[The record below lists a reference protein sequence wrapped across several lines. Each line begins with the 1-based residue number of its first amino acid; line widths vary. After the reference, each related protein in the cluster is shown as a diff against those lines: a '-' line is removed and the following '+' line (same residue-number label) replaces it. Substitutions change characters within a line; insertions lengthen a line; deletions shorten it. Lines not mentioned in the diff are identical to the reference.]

1 MRIHIVGRGETLLEI
16 AKKTGLP
23 AARLAAENGLAPTSR
38 LTEGQSLLYTRP
50 ARLRAVRHGERTED
64 LCRAEDLSLRHF
76 LRLNPMPETDD
87 RLLPVGQE
95 FAVAQSAVPFGQMS
109 VFGIMSEKA
118 SPEDCVASLPYMTC
132 LVCEGCRFTEDR
144 ILAPAC
150 VRRLRMRYPALVPAL
165 WAAVGADVLPWL
177 LCRGGTE
184 KLPVLLREAGLEG
197 ICVVFD
203 AGGMRL
209 CGGHTPSASPCRPRP
224 EGQTDDREAREAV
237 DGSTDG
243 IGRLREVLTDAGMGV
258 CVCAAEI
265 PAAPGEISG
274 SPCLL
279 RGTEGEGLTAAC
291 RRIGATENGLRRRML
306 WPRLPDSAVCF
317 SVWPDGT
324 KQKESADLRQIPAL
338 LERCRPTVRR
348 EEGGA
353 SFSYRTRA
361 GRQAIR
367 HEMYFEDAFSLSEGL
382 YEMNRRGLGGVWC
395 DAARVPLWMLYMLSA
410 CYEIVDPRPRR
421 G

>member
-23 AARLAAENGLAPTSR
+23 AARLAAENGLAPASR

-50 ARLRAVRHGERTED
+50 ARLRAVRHGERAGD
-64 LCRAEDLSLRHF
+64 LCRAEDLSLRRF
-76 LRLNPMPETDD
+76 LRLNPMQETDD
-87 RLLPVGQE
+87 RLPVGQE
-95 FAVAQSAVPFGQMS
+95 LAVAQSAVPFGQMA
-109 VFGIMSEKA
+109 VFGILSEKA
-118 SPEDCVASLPYMTC
+118 PAEDCAASLPYMTC
-132 LVCEGCRFTEDR
+132 LVCEGCRFAEDR
-144 ILAPAC
+144 IYVPASA
-150 VRRLRMRYPALVPAL
+150 RRLRMRYPALMPSL
-165 WAAVGADVLPWL
+165 WAAVGPDVLPWL

-184 KLPVLLREAGLEG
+184 KLPALLREAGLEG
-197 ICVVFD
+197 ICIVRDTDGVHF
-203 AGGMRL
+203 
-209 CGGHTPSASPCRPRP
+209 CGGRALPVSPCRMPP
-224 EGQTDDREAREAV
+224 EEQRDNRGAREA
-237 DGSTDG
+237 DGSGSPDG
-243 IGRLREVLTDAGMGV
+243 IGRLREVLTDAGMGMCV
-258 CVCAAEI
+258 CVTEI
-265 PAAPGEISG
+265 PADPGEISG
-274 SPCLL
+274 FPCLL

-291 RRIGATENGLRRRML
+291 RRIGATEDGLRRRML
-306 WPRLPDSAVCF
+306 WPRLPDSATCH

-324 KQKESADLRQIPAL
+324 RQTETVDLRQIPAL

-395 DAARVPLWMLYMLSA
+395 DAARVPLWMLYMRSV
-410 CYEIVDPRPRR
+410 CYEIVDPRPR